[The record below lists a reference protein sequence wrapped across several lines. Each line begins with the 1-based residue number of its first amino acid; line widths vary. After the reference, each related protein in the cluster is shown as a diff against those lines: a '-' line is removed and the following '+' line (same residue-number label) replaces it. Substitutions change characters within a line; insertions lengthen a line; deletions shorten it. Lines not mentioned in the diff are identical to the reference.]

1 MVHKR
6 IKKRGDILFSFFVT
20 YCILKGSR
28 NVTVR
33 AAGQEVS
40 STDSNIARV
49 RKGVLP

>member
-33 AAGQEVS
+33 AAGQEMS
-40 STDSNIARV
+40 SNIARV